1 MRAHLAVGSAVRHG
15 TSEREYETERDAS
28 TSCEVVVG
36 TGRPASE
43 VHSRTGYGYPLCS
56 ITAMSG
62 FLGRTEDTSA

>member
-28 TSCEVVVG
+28 TSCELVVA

-43 VHSRTGYGYPLCS
+43 VHSRIGYPLS
-56 ITAMSG
+56 ISDVRK
-62 FLGRTEDTSA
+62 LGRTEDTSE